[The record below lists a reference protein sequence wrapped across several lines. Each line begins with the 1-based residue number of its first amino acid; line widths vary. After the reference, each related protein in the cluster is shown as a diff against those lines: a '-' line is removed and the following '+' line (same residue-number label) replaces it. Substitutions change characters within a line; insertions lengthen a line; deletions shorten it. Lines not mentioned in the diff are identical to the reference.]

1 MFRFAKAPK
10 EPLSDTRSAE
20 RWLASF
26 AATDPLAAHAELLRE
41 LARVAE
47 PHAHRKPA
55 QLEAVFVADAYAR
68 DMRRVL
74 CAQYIEH
81 ASRSGKIEHQLWQAL
96 FDLTQAFLVAYGACE
111 RDVLEQDPDP
121 RWHALLP
128 ELIARE
134 MMHLSWDAKLRML
147 RYEQW
152 IPGKWADLHQRF
164 SVAASRSIHRERLM
178 LRGEANPVTIEHIYI

>member
-1 MFRFAKAPK
+1 MRGEAFPAMFSFAKTPK
-10 EPLSDTRSAE
+10 EPLSDPRSAE

-26 AATDPLAAHAELLRE
+26 AATDPLAAHDALLQE
-41 LARVAE
+41 LARAAE
-47 PHAHRKPA
+47 PDARRKPSE
-55 QLEAVFVADAYAR
+55 LEALFVADAYAR

-96 FDLTQAFLVAYGACE
+96 FDLTQAFLVAYGTFE
-111 RDVLEQDPDP
+111 RDALDQDADP

-134 MMHLSWDAKLRML
+134 ML
-147 RYEQW
+147 
-152 IPGKWADLHQRF
+152 
-164 SVAASRSIHRERLM
+164 
-178 LRGEANPVTIEHIYI
+178 